1 MFLIVIIILKCLKKL
16 NAVSKAVTLFL
27 FFFLLHFFGGL
38 LLGDCESPAVAGE
51 Y

>member
-1 MFLIVIIILKCLKKL
+1 MFLIVIILKCLKKL

-27 FFFLLHFFGGL
+27 LFFLLHYFGGL
-38 LLGDCESPAVAGE
+38 LLGDYESSAVAGE